1 MDQYWKWNEFFND
14 IHWYIEKDSINIR
27 HINKPTEGAE
37 VVCMIIC
44 KKDFNNQL
52 KIFYSWIL
60 LIGSSEINSVND
72 MHNTSK
78 TKLFHQNK
86 ISGHYTCVTILL
98 MVI

>member
-14 IHWYIEKDSINIR
+14 MHWYIEKDSMNIR

-52 KIFYSWIL
+52 
-60 LIGSSEINSVND
+60 
-72 MHNTSK
+72 
-78 TKLFHQNK
+78 
-86 ISGHYTCVTILL
+86 
-98 MVI
+98 